1 MKLPSAPLS
10 DAALQLWPEFI
21 LSVLTRLEAGKRTY
35 GDESFQMQPAELS
48 GEVEEEL
55 LDVTGWAFVLWVG
68 MKSIR
73 SRIEREAEGQLQM
86 NRCRKPEANDGANLA
101 LRARNPK

>member
-1 MKLPSAPLS
+1 MKANLNPLS

-21 LSVLTRLEAGKRTY
+21 LSVPSQLEAGKQTY
-35 GDESFQMQPAELS
+35 GDQSFQMQTAELS

-55 LDVTGWAFVLWVG
+55 LDVTGWAFVLCVR

-73 SRIEREAEGQLQM
+73 NRIEKESQQ
-86 NRCRKPEANDGANLA
+86 CQVQSTK
-101 LRARNPK
+101 